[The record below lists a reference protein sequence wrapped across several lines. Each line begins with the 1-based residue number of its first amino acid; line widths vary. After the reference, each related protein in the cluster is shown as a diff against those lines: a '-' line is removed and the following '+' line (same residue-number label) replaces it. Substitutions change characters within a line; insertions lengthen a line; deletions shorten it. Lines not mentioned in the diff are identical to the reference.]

1 LEDASGFISG
11 SECFVEVWNEA
22 YAGEGRRAGERMLG
36 HLLRSLL
43 HSSEM
48 ILLLGPLLVASIIIA
63 VVITR
68 KYKMTRVP
76 VARLSFSLF
85 HAYIMLLLPI
95 VVSLAAS
102 IGCGPGF
109 VASSVEDI
117 VKALIVAV
125 SGECLDLQVCYE
137 YFLLTLL
144 LPPLPRSMSPFSSF
158 EPLSVVSKVSSNAV
172 VALGQDKKYFRQDF

>member
-1 LEDASGFISG
+1 
-11 SECFVEVWNEA
+11 VEVWNEA

-63 VVITR
+63 VVIT
-68 KYKMTRVP
+68 P
-76 VARLSFSLF
+76 
-85 HAYIMLLLPI
+85 
-95 VVSLAAS
+95 AS